1 MGKFVVGRKSILLFA
16 IILIFSFSVISEPNI
31 LEGMEVSD
39 AALIS
44 GYEAYRDGDW
54 KSATMFFKK
63 AFIDSSKENPE
74 NRYMLIMS
82 QMYSGNFSG
91 AIVDCNDFTETY
103 SDSKMFPYVQFQRGR
118 ALYNLG
124 QADGAVLALSDFC
137 HQNPENELYP
147 SALYLIAECFYEDYS
162 YEEAKKLYETIVKDY
177 PDCDRVD
184 DALFKLD
191 TLEQKDREQKLL
203 YLLKVTG
210 EEYLSSKE
218 DYERQLKQYQTED
231 LIVLR
236 KQLNE
241 ANERI
246 AQLEKAASDSLA
258 QAQAAQDTLNRQE
271 EARKAQEAEEIRRKS
286 EEIGRLREKANQ
298 IEVILDYLY
307 SEK

>member
-1 MGKFVVGRKSILLFA
+1 MGKFVIGRKSFLLFA
-16 IILIFSFSVISEPNI
+16 IISLFSLNVFSESGLVDGVDS
-31 LEGMEVSD
+31 SD
-39 AALIS
+39 AALVS

-63 AFIDSSKENPE
+63 ALTDPLNENPE
-74 NRYMLIMS
+74 NRYLLIMS
-82 QMYSGNFSG
+82 QMYSGNFNG
-91 AIVDCNDFTETY
+91 AIVDCNDFTESY
-103 SDSKMFPYVQFQRGR
+103 SESLMYPYVQFQRGR

-124 QADGAVLALSDFC
+124 QADGAVLVLSDFC

-162 YEEAKKLYETIVKDY
+162 FEEAKKLYETIVKDY

-184 DALFKLD
+184 DAQFKLD

-271 EARKAQEAEEIRRKS
+271 EARKAQEEEDTRKKS
-286 EEIGRLREKANQ
+286 EEISRLREKANQ
-298 IEVILDYLY
+298 IEVILDYLN
-307 SEK
+307 SGK

>member
-1 MGKFVVGRKSILLFA
+1 MALFSASICASSGNSAGLDSA
-16 IILIFSFSVISEPNI
+16 ET
-31 LEGMEVSD
+31 
-39 AALIS
+39 ALVS
-44 GYEAYRDGDW
+44 GYESYRNGDW
-54 KSATMFFKK
+54 NSATMFFKK
-63 AFIDSSKENPE
+63 AFTEPKNGNPE

-82 QMYSGNFSG
+82 EMYSGNFNG
-91 AIVDCNDFTETY
+91 AIADCNDFTEIY
-103 SDSKMFPYVQFQRGR
+103 SDSLMYPYVQYQKGR

-124 QADGAVLALSDFC
+124 QADGAVLTLSDFC

-162 YEEAKKLYETIVKDY
+162 FDEARKLYETIVIDY
-177 PDCDRVD
+177 PDCDRYN
-184 DALFKLD
+184 DAQLKLEA
-191 TLEQKDREQKLL
+191 LSQKDREQKLL

-236 KQLNE
+236 RQLNE

-258 QAQAAQDTLNRQE
+258 QAQAAQDTLNRHEEERRAQE
-271 EARKAQEAEEIRRKS
+271 EEELRKRS

-298 IEVILDYLY
+298 IETILDYLN
-307 SEK
+307 SDK